1 MRPASR
7 YRPLGFWKPLTQRFG
22 VGWRRRSLSAAH
34 KKAQDRQ
41 VQPASRTGMGNAGDG
56 PQRGAN
62 HKAELEADY
71 VDEPAAER
79 LENGIGQLKCAD
91 YP

>member
-1 MRPASR
+1 M
-7 YRPLGFWKPLTQRFG
+7 
-22 VGWRRRSLSAAH
+22 
-34 KKAQDRQ
+34 
-41 VQPASRTGMGNAGDG
+41 QPASRTGMGNAGDG